1 MSAGRNV
8 NSQSQDWCTP
18 LKYVKAIVEMFDG
31 NIELDPCSN
40 KYSIVNAKTEFM
52 LPSDGLSKLWN
63 YRTIYVNPPYGADRV
78 RKTTIKDWI
87 KKSYESYI
95 EFGSEILLLVP
106 VATNTSHWKN
116 YIFGKAVSICF
127 LYDTRLKFI
136 INGNDNNKGTRE
148 APFQTIEKAVKQAR
162 EWRRLHNPEAKILY
176 LFFHLTCDRS
186 LYYLNN
192 KILVYN

>member
-31 NIELDPCSN
+31 SIELDPCSN

-136 INGNDNNKGTRE
+136 INGNDNNKGAPMSCCFIYYGKNIDKFQNIFMKFGAVVDISNLINKDIGYYRE
-148 APFQTIEKAVKQAR
+148 
-162 EWRRLHNPEAKILY
+162 
-176 LFFHLTCDRS
+176 
-186 LYYLNN
+186 
-192 KILVYN
+192 VYQETFLIQ